1 MRIDR
6 RFCLVLTISLVWAA
20 LVAGLFF
27 RVAMGGGDVK
37 LMAAFGALPGPGG
50 VLTAAVFAALIGA
63 LCALGALLRGRRAIP
78 YAPALAAGACAAL
91 LGGL

>member
-1 MRIDR
+1 
-6 RFCLVLTISLVWAA
+6 
-20 LVAGLFF
+20 
-27 RVAMGGGDVK
+27 VK